1 MAVTKIDLA
10 PYVGACL
17 EVTAPRMRSAHPIL
31 FTDIRARLH
40 LEAVERF
47 LEEGGRL
54 VARREVTA

>member
-1 MAVTKIDLA
+1 
-10 PYVGACL
+10 
-17 EVTAPRMRSAHPIL
+17 MRSAHPIL